1 MHAPFAGALSVID
14 RYLRF
19 GLALQNDADLRRSII
34 GEEGRVSFRLPADT
48 GWMTLGKS
56 SFELSRAKPLPTSE
70 RAFSELV
77 QDAAIAKQ
85 ILQGTGA
92 RAHASKS
99 EHLIRK
105 GLLQSDRPPSGGW
118 RPGRPF
124 LRLKSIHLAP
134 ALSSSSTIC
143 APGPRWSRQG
153 RWSAR
158 APLLAHRGH
167 SRPSNA
173 SFDPRECVSLAGRH
187 GAKLPMGREI
197 EVCGAR

>member
-105 GLLQSDRPPSGGW
+105 GLLQFDRPAF
-118 RPGRPF
+118 R
-124 LRLKSIHLAP
+124 RLED
-134 ALSSSSTIC
+134 
-143 APGPRWSRQG
+143 W
-153 RWSAR
+153 
-158 APLLAHRGH
+158 APLLETQVY
-167 SRPSNA
+167 
-173 SFDPRECVSLAGRH
+173 SF
-187 GAKLPMGREI
+187 
-197 EVCGAR
+197 GARAIQLLDHLRPRSALV